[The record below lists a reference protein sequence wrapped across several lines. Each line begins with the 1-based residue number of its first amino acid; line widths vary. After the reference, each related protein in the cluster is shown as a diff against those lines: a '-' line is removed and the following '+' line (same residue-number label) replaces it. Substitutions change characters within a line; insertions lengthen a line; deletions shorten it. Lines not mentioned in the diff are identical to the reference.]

1 MKKSK
6 LIVILVLVSL
16 VALSA
21 FLMINKNKNTE
32 SNTNTET
39 STVDEANQDNIEESD
54 SNATAETE
62 ISESSVDGESS
73 PTSVEADE
81 TIAKFGKIG
90 EAYTLTSHRYLQGEV
105 REDDSVS
112 LGWEGNLELCVN
124 SAEVF
129 DYSESLLG
137 DDTQKDL
144 LVQVVSEFK
153 SPKILR
159 INITLTNIDAANK
172 YGVQYQFNSSM
183 FKLGSYSDLIPEN
196 YEDWENYTYSGGRYA
211 NPEIILEPHG
221 EGDDY
226 YNFELETGET
236 TNFTLTY
243 LIDEEYL
250 KQKDIFFGISA
261 NSQFKYGIMLD
272 ELSLSEE
279 QAN

>member
-1 MKKSK
+1 MKKTN
-6 LIVILVLVSL
+6 LIVVLVLILLVTVST
-16 VALSA
+16 
-21 FLMINKNKNTE
+21 FLMINKNKNTD
-32 SNTNTET
+32 SNTDTET
-39 STVDEANQDNIEESD
+39 STVDEANQDNTEESY
-54 SNATAETE
+54 SNTTAETE
-62 ISESSVDGESS
+62 ISESSVDGESFA
-73 PTSVEADE
+73 TSAEADE

-144 LVQVVSEFK
+144 FVQVVSEFK
-153 SPKILR
+153 SPKILQV
-159 INITLTNIDAANK
+159 NFTLTNIDAANK
-172 YGVQYQFNSSM
+172 SGIQYEFNTSI
-183 FKLGSYSDLIPEN
+183 FKFGSYNDLIPEN
-196 YEDWENYTYSGGRYA
+196 YENYGNYLCSG
-211 NPEIILEPHG
+211 EIYVCTDFISDPHG

-226 YNFELETGET
+226 YTFELKPGET

-261 NSQFKYGIMLD
+261 NSQFKYGIMLN
-272 ELSLSEE
+272 ELSEE

>member
-16 VALSA
+16 VALSV
-21 FLMINKNKNTE
+21 FLMINKNKNNE

-39 STVDEANQDNIEESD
+39 STVDEANHDNTEESY

-73 PTSVEADE
+73 ATSAEADE

-183 FKLGSYSDLIPEN
+183 FKLGAYSDLIPEN
-196 YEDWENYTYSGGRYA
+196 YEDRENYTYSGGRYA
-211 NPEIILEPHG
+211 YPEIISDPHG

-226 YNFELETGET
+226 YNFELQPGET

-243 LIDEEYL
+243 LIAEEYL

-272 ELSLSEE
+272 ELSEE
-279 QAN
+279 

>member
-6 LIVILVLVSL
+6 LIVVLVLVSL

-21 FLMINKNKNTE
+21 FLMINKSKKTD
-32 SNTNTET
+32 SNTDTET
-39 STVDEANQDNIEESD
+39 SAVDEVNQVNIEESD
-54 SNATAETE
+54 SNSTAETE

-73 PTSVEADE
+73 PTSAEADE

-137 DDTQKDL
+137 DGTQKDL
-144 LVQVVSEFK
+144 FVQMVSGFK

-159 INITLTNIDAANK
+159 VNFTLTNIDAANK
-172 YGVQYQFNSSM
+172 YGVQYEFNTSI
-183 FKLGSYSDLIPEN
+183 FKFGSYNDLIPEN
-196 YEDWENYTYSGGRYA
+196 YENYENYLCSG
-211 NPEIILEPHG
+211 EIYVCADFISDPHG

-226 YNFELETGET
+226 YTFELKPGET
-236 TNFTLTY
+236 TDFTLTY
-243 LIDEEYL
+243 LIDEEFL

-272 ELSLSEE
+272 ELSEE